1 MVWRGHVLG
10 VESILPGQNRVFLI
24 RRKLFDIAININ
36 IPSVNITLH
45 ISVRLEPTDRVLGNR
60 STGC

>member
-1 MVWRGHVLG
+1 MLG
-10 VESILPGQNRVFLI
+10 VKSILPGQNGVFLI

-36 IPSVNITLH
+36 IPSVNLTLH
-45 ISVRLEPTDRVLGNR
+45 ISVRLEPTDRVLRNR